1 MKLINKFFWV
11 VALSILVTE
20 LSVKPTYAQEDTQN
34 TNVDLSK
41 ISCREV
47 LKMPGEDKQFTF
59 VFFHGLITGK
69 NKQMT
74 IDRIALREASDKI
87 TDYCIENPKASL
99 MSGFEKYR

>member
-1 MKLINKFFWV
+1 MKLIHKFLCIL
-11 VALSILVTE
+11 ALTTLVTE
-20 LSVKPTYAQEDTQN
+20 LSFKPTYAQEDSQN
-34 TNVDLSK
+34 TTVDLSK

-74 IDRIALREASDKI
+74 IDRIALREATDKI

-99 MSGFEKYR
+99 MSAFEKYR